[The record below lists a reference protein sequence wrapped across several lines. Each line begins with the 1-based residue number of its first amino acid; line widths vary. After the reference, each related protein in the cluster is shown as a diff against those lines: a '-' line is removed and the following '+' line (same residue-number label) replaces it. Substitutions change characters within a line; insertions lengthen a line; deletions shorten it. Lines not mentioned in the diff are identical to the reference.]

1 MIWTLRDLVDSCA
14 TTSTEIDG
22 EWVPARPINW
32 KHRSIVERIREAWAV
47 FTGRAGCFRWPK
59 GQ

>member
-1 MIWTLRDLVDSCA
+1 MWTLKSLFEFSS

-32 KHRSIVERIREAWAV
+32 RYRSIWQRLREAWAV
-47 FTGRAGCFRWPK
+47 FRGKADCFTWPK

>member
-1 MIWTLRDLVDSCA
+1 MWTLRDLVDSAA

-22 EWVPARPINW
+22 KWVPSRPINW
-32 KHRSIVERIREAWAV
+32 KYRSIQQRIREAWAV
-47 FTGRAGCFRWPK
+47 FRGKADCFTWPE